1 MRGATTSHYF
11 STTSDDGIDEWM
23 NVFLCHLM
31 QKMNTIALAAM
42 HVVTF
47 LRLDRTSFQGWLP
60 QNPTLGGTPFFRQ
73 TRPLFFFWK
82 KPPNFNNAVEW

>member
-1 MRGATTSHYF
+1 M
-11 STTSDDGIDEWM
+11 DEC
-23 NVFLCHLM
+23 F
-31 QKMNTIALAAM
+31 AAM

-47 LRLDRTSFQGWLP
+47 LRLDRTSKKGVASPKSNFGRD
-60 QNPTLGGTPFFRQ
+60 TVFRQ